1 MSSFQ
6 QDGGP
11 VDSNLAP
18 KIKFN
23 RYKTAIGLIFFKKEK
38 CNKIQLICQK

>member
-1 MSSFQ
+1 MTSFKQ
-6 QDGGP
+6 YGGP

-23 RYKTAIGLIFFKKEK
+23 RYKIAIGLIFFNKEK
-38 CNKIQLICQK
+38 CNKIQLI